1 MVKNKIEVK
10 IDIHGLNELMKGPEI
25 QAHLKTAG
33 DAVARSAG
41 TDYDSSVHVAD
52 FVAIANVYPNSKEA
66 AKENYES
73 NTLLKAI
80 SSVGLNTRK
89 GGK

>member
-1 MVKNKIEVK
+1 MAKKIEVK
-10 IDIHGLNELMKGPEI
+10 VNISGLNQLMKGSEM
-25 QAHLKTAG
+25 QAHLKRAG

-41 TDYDSSVHVAD
+41 ADYAASVHVAD

-80 SSVGLNTRK
+80 SSVGLSSHK
-89 GGK
+89 